1 MATKPKAMTGTGVLT
16 TVSQFI
22 INSYENRKKSYNRL
36 EIDAALMTSLTMLLP
51 LQKQTTTAIYKILI
65 KWSSMNQTGLRP
77 QGPPRQV
84 FFSDMLLGWTDKFEK
99 GKVAFRWNHIRR
111 VSFFVDFFNFKDG
124 FMYSSYGYN

>member
-36 EIDAALMTSLTMLLP
+36 EIDAALMTSLTILLP

-65 KWSSMNQTGLRP
+65 KWSSMN
-77 QGPPRQV
+77 
-84 FFSDMLLGWTDKFEK
+84 
-99 GKVAFRWNHIRR
+99 
-111 VSFFVDFFNFKDG
+111 
-124 FMYSSYGYN
+124 